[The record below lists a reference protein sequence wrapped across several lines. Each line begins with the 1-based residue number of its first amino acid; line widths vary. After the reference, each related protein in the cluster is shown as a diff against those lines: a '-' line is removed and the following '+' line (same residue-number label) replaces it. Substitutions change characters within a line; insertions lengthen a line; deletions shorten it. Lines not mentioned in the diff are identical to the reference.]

1 MGGCLGLQCRDHSI
15 LLLSG
20 FFIYELR
27 ACSGPS
33 QLLGAAGSRMEQTQ
47 SPPALSLS
55 RLVAGILTTESDS
68 HGRERRAAWC
78 TVAEIHGVLCRGGSI
93 WVRTRGLNSQ
103 RTAGKSTWP
112 RDQNVQSHGTES
124 GDKDAG
130 QGEVRG
136 QKWLL
141 QAESSLG
148 DAAWPTGGF
157 KCFKSLVCVLSRFSR
172 VRLFATFFYGLQS
185 TRLLCPWDSP
195 GKNTRGGCHALLQG
209 IFPTQGE
216 ETVTPVAG
224 KFFTAEPPGSP

>member
-27 ACSGPS
+27 ACSGLS

-78 TVAEIHGVLCRGGSI
+78 TGAEVHGVLCRGGSI

-112 RDQNVQSHGTES
+112 RDQNVQTMEQSQGTKMQAREKS
-124 GDKDAG
+124 
-130 QGEVRG
+130 EVRSG
-136 QKWLL
+136 SCRLSPAWEMLL
-141 QAESSLG
+141 G
-148 DAAWPTGGF
+148 PP
-157 KCFKSLVCVLSRFSR
+157 VVLNA
-172 VRLFATFFYGLQS
+172 LKA
-185 TRLLCPWDSP
+185 LCA
-195 GKNTRGGCHALLQG
+195 C
-209 IFPTQGE
+209 
-216 ETVTPVAG
+216 
-224 KFFTAEPPGSP
+224 